1 MDQLPVEIK
10 IDDYWNP
17 QLHALLILYLRG
29 TVKKFVDNLYSLQT
43 IWRNSVKFTHMALWW
58 ICKEILLKH

>member
-17 QLHALLILYLRG
+17 QLHAFLKSI
-29 TVKKFVDNLYSLQT
+29 D
-43 IWRNSVKFTHMALWW
+43 FTHVT
-58 ICKEILLKH
+58 IPFTI